1 MDPRLL
7 ALGLACVDVAMAA
20 VSWLIL
26 LCTYPDFARWEAAEF
41 ARHHEDYTRKVG
53 RVVGPL
59 LLLQLGGHAWL
70 VFSVGGKFGNGKQW
84 QSWISIDDEIGAIEH
99 LLTANVSGAVNLT
112 APNPVTNAEFT
123 KVLASVLKRPA
134 IVPVP
139 TFAPK
144 ILLGGELADALLFT
158 GQRVIPAAL
167 NASGYMFKHTTLES
181 AFRSLLSK

>member
-7 ALGLACVDVAMAA
+7 TLGLACVDVAMAA

-70 VFSVGGKFGNGKQW
+70 VFSAGEGWPSLG
-84 QSWISIDDEIGAIEH
+84 
-99 LLTANVSGAVNLT
+99 L
-112 APNPVTNAEFT
+112 
-123 KVLASVLKRPA
+123 VLACWALTGLWSVPCHRRLQFEGPGSPA
-134 IVPVP
+134 
-139 TFAPK
+139 
-144 ILLGGELADALLFT
+144 LASLIRSHAWRTALWTLVAMDAI
-158 GQRVIPAAL
+158 RRAAD
-167 NASGYMFKHTTLES
+167 
-181 AFRSLLSK
+181 

>member
-70 VFSVGGKFGNGKQW
+70 VFRGGEGWPALG
-84 QSWISIDDEIGAIEH
+84 
-99 LLTANVSGAVNLT
+99 L
-112 APNPVTNAEFT
+112 
-123 KVLASVLKRPA
+123 VLACWALTGFWSVPCHRRLQFEGPGSPALGSLIRSHAWRTALWSLVAMDA
-134 IVPVP
+134 IVR
-139 TFAPK
+139 A
-144 ILLGGELADALLFT
+144 AD
-158 GQRVIPAAL
+158 
-167 NASGYMFKHTTLES
+167 
-181 AFRSLLSK
+181 